1 MTLYDFVLVR
11 SLGMKVSKW
20 KTIKV
25 SWIANSLNNVLG
37 FGGLSGAG
45 LRTILYKEHVDDVKK
60 LIRGSLG
67 LRLRFF
73 SGCLSSA
80 FSSLPEFCLPGIC
93 LQKNVGAAGCCRY
106 GDDRSRCG
114 RHFNDQKKRS
124 RGAEKGMRLSVFF
137 SYLGA
142 SVIEWVAAA
151 AVMYYSLATMG
162 VELDLKPSSAFY
174 DCFGGRNDQSRS
186 RRIRFVRPAF
196 WSE

>member
-60 LIRGSLG
+60 LIRGSHG

-80 FSSLPEFCLPGIC
+80 FSSLPGFCLPEIC
-93 LQKNVGAAGCCRY
+93 LQKKRGCCW
-106 GDDRSRCG
+106 
-114 RHFNDQKKRS
+114 
-124 RGAEKGMRLSVFF
+124 LLPV
-137 SYLGA
+137 
-142 SVIEWVAAA
+142 
-151 AVMYYSLATMG
+151 
-162 VELDLKPSSAFY
+162 
-174 DCFGGRNDQSRS
+174 
-186 RRIRFVRPAF
+186 RR
-196 WSE
+196 